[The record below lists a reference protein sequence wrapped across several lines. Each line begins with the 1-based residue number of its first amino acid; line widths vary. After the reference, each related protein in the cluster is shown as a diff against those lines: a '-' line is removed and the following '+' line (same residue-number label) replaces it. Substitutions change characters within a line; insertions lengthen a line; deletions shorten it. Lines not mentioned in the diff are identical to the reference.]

1 MNQTQKKTEYIL
13 RKTGQMLLV
22 LFLLS
27 IIVFALA
34 RLCPGDPLRAYYGD
48 GLDRMNEQQKE
59 LARDKLGLNDS
70 FPVQYAHWAG
80 ELVHGDLGISF
91 KYKRPVTEVIG
102 NVWRNTLALGGLSFL
117 LTFLLAIWLGR
128 LCALREN
135 TWTDR
140 ILCRLGVV
148 SGSIPA
154 FFLALLLILLFAV
167 NLRIFPTGGA
177 YSLGHAE
184 DLADRL
190 WHLVL
195 PVTVMVLGH
204 LWYYAYMIR
213 NKLLEET
220 RKDYVMLCKAQG
232 IPRGQILRHYC
243 FRNILPSLLVIMAI
257 AVPHILGGTYVV
269 EMVFAYPGLGTLSFE
284 SALYKDYNMLMALC
298 MLTGAVVLVCNL
310 LAQIIGEFIDPRM
323 QYETIEEVSA

>member
-1 MNQTQKKTEYIL
+1 M
-13 RKTGQMLLV
+13 
-22 LFLLS
+22 
-27 IIVFALA
+27 
-34 RLCPGDPLRAYYGD
+34 
-48 GLDRMNEQQKE
+48 
-59 LARDKLGLNDS
+59 
-70 FPVQYAHWAG
+70 
-80 ELVHGDLGISF
+80 
-91 KYKRPVTEVIG
+91 
-102 NVWRNTLALGGLSFL
+102 
-117 LTFLLAIWLGR
+117 
-128 LCALREN
+128 
-135 TWTDR
+135 
-140 ILCRLGVV
+140 
-148 SGSIPA
+148 
-154 FFLALLLILLFAV
+154 
-167 NLRIFPTGGA
+167 
-177 YSLGHAE
+177 GHAE

-310 LAQIIGEFIDPRM
+310 LAQIISEFIDPRM